1 MSVPSKRSLLAMD
14 LEGMTVTEL
23 KDVLR
28 SLDLPLVGNKAE
40 LIEKIEYMA
49 RTMPESVFQYDDIK
63 GLDPLIRWFKMT
75 GRLFSPEA
83 AIYGFTRFPAGVLL
97 TGVPGCGKSMVAKA
111 IANEWD
117 MGFHRVHPDELVG
130 PCIADNETFMR
141 NLVNGLAARAPV
153 VCFMDEAEKLLGQT
167 RAGTMYRACDS
178 ARDSAE
184 SILLQFMEDD
194 NSGVFF
200 IFTANEY
207 RKMSPALL
215 DRFHGR
221 FFIDLPSR
229 SARKDIISSM
239 LEIRQ
244 RNPSDYDIERLVGIS
259 DGFSGRDIR
268 TAIDEAMKSAF
279 FQDARPLVES
289 DLVEAFSQAI
299 PTSEIHLDQI
309 AEMREMVSQGKMR
322 RANSQELEAG
332 ALVVKDGG
340 QIEWV

>member
-1 MSVPSKRSLLAMD
+1 MQPSR
-14 LEGMTVTEL
+14 
-23 KDVLR
+23 
-28 SLDLPLVGNKAE
+28 
-40 LIEKIEYMA
+40 
-49 RTMPESVFQYDDIK
+49 
-63 GLDPLIRWFKMT
+63 
-75 GRLFSPEA
+75 
-83 AIYGFTRFPAGVLL
+83 GVLFY
-97 TGVPGCGKSMVAKA
+97 GPPGCGKTMLAKA
-111 IANEWD
+111 IANEWN
-117 MGFHRVHPDELVG
+117 MGFRRVHPDELVG
-130 PCIADNETFMR
+130 SCVGDNETFMR
-141 NLVNGLAARAPV
+141 DLVNELAVEAPV

-167 RAGTMYRACDS
+167 RAGTMYRAADA

-194 NSGVFF
+194 DSGVFF
-200 IFTANEY
+200 IFTANDY
-207 RKMSPALL
+207 DKMSPALL

-268 TAIDEAMKSAF
+268 TAIDEAMKLAF

-289 DLVEAFSQAI
+289 DLVGAFSQAI

>member
-1 MSVPSKRSLLAMD
+1 
-14 LEGMTVTEL
+14 
-23 KDVLR
+23 
-28 SLDLPLVGNKAE
+28 
-40 LIEKIEYMA
+40 
-49 RTMPESVFQYDDIK
+49 
-63 GLDPLIRWFKMT
+63 
-75 GRLFSPEA
+75 
-83 AIYGFTRFPAGVLL
+83 
-97 TGVPGCGKSMVAKA
+97 
-111 IANEWD
+111 
-117 MGFHRVHPDELVG
+117 
-130 PCIADNETFMR
+130 MR
-141 NLVNGLAARAPV
+141 DLVNELAVEAPV

-167 RAGTMYRACDS
+167 RAGTMYRAADA

-200 IFTANEY
+200 IFTANDY
-207 RKMSPALL
+207 DKMSPALL

-244 RNPSDYDIERLVGIS
+244 RNPSDYDIEGLVEIS

-268 TAIDEAMKSAF
+268 TAIDEAMKLAF

-289 DLVEAFSQAI
+289 DLVEAFSQAV
-299 PTSEIHLDQI
+299 PTSEIHKEQI

-322 RANSQELEAG
+322 RANSQKLEAD
-332 ALVVKDGG
+332 ALVAKDGEYVG
-340 QIEWV
+340 WV

>member
-14 LEGMTVTEL
+14 LEGMTVAEL

-28 SLDLPLVGNKAE
+28 PLNLALAGNKAE

-49 RTMPESVFQYDDIK
+49 RTMPESVFEYDDIK
-63 GLDPLIRWFKMT
+63 GLDPLISWAKMT
-75 GRLFSPEA
+75 GRLFSQEA
-83 AIYGFTRFPAGVLL
+83 VAFGFPRFPLGVLL

-111 IANEWD
+111 IANEWG
-117 MGFHRVHPDELVG
+117 MGFRRVQPDELVG
-130 PCIADNETFMR
+130 KLIGDNEQFMR
-141 NLVNGLAARAPV
+141 DLVTELAEEAPI
-153 VCFMDEAEKLLGQT
+153 VCFIDEAEKILGQT
-167 RAGTMYRACDS
+167 RSQGHYRVSDS

-200 IFTANEY
+200 IFTANDY
-207 RKMSPALL
+207 DKMSPALL

-221 FFIDLPSR
+221 FFIDLPSS
-229 SARKDIISSM
+229 SARKDIIASM

-244 RNPSDYDIERLVGIS
+244 RNPSDYDIDRLVEIS

-268 TAIDEAMKSAF
+268 TAIDEAMKLAF

-289 DLVEAFSQAI
+289 DLVGAFSQAI